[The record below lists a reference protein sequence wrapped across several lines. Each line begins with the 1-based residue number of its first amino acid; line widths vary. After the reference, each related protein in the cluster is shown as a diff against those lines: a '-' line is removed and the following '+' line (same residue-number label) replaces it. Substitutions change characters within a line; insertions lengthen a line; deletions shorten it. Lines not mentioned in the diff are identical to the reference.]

1 MCFKRTLL
9 VCGLVT
15 AFVYTNISA
24 AEAQLRRQSPLL
36 RSQTVRQA
44 AVPKQTASRTLQERN
59 LLTAKVV
66 QLSPM
71 LTPATGPSGAQ
82 GIASIF
88 YNDVDTSMNSGNLV
102 VTGLPAGKY
111 SVWLI
116 FFDPFVNRVEKQN
129 IYSELVANFN
139 VAENAAP
146 DKCPICGAPAKAFKN
161 VG

>member
-9 VCGLVT
+9 VCGLIT
-15 AFVYTNISA
+15 AFVYANIST

-116 FFDPFVNRVEKQN
+116 FFDPFE
-129 IYSELVANFN
+129 IL
-139 VAENAAP
+139 
-146 DKCPICGAPAKAFKN
+146 D
-161 VG
+161 